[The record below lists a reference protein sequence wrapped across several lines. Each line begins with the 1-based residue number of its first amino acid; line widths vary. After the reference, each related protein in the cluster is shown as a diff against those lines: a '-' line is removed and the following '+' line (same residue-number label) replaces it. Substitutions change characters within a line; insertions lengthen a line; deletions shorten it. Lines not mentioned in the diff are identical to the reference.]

1 MSKCSVFTATFTR
14 SGKSLTVDGL
24 ISCIENAKKECLNSD
39 YDWEIV
45 TFFNEEENKMLPTK
59 MTFMRDMFSNGYSF
73 AMKESEY

>member
-24 ISCIENAKKECLNSD
+24 IGCIENAKKECLNSD